1 MRNFLRNL
9 RLPGSKPNP
18 YPRGRVGAPSRPAPT
33 RGLPARRE
41 PARAWSLG
49 PAERPRTRQAPALQI
64 PWRRIG
70 FVSGGVL
77 VAGLL
82 TYGTAWLLT
91 SDALRVR
98 QVDVVGAQV
107 VDPAAVAA
115 ASGVGNDSMLTLN
128 LAEVETAIAATLP
141 AVKSVTVTR
150 EWPQGVR
157 VEVIEHQAWGY
168 WQVAGQLLVVDVEG
182 HVLEASR
189 PAPADAPTIVE
200 VAAPRD
206 LREGTVGDPDTVKM
220 VARLLADGV
229 FERNGVRATGFIFKR
244 DRGLTVLADGAPAA
258 VFGDSSN
265 YEFKVQALEAV
276 LSQLRTSDAG
286 SPQVAEIDLRFG
298 RNVVMR

>member
-1 MRNFLRNL
+1 MRDFLRNL
-9 RLPGSKPNP
+9 RMPGTKPNP
-18 YPRGRVGAPSRPAPT
+18 YPRGRVGTPSRSAPA
-33 RGLPARRE
+33 RGLPSRQT
-41 PARAWSLG
+41 PARSWSLG
-49 PAERPRTRQAPALQI
+49 PAERPRPRRRAEAAI

-70 FVSGGVL
+70 ILAGSVAAGV
-77 VAGLL
+77 ALL
-82 TYGTAWLLT
+82 YGSAWVLT
-91 SDALRVR
+91 SDLLRVR

-107 VDPAAVAA
+107 ADPVAVAAAAAIGGSSMLTLDLHEVEAAVAA
-115 ASGVGNDSMLTLN
+115 A
-128 LAEVETAIAATLP
+128 LP
-141 AVKSVTVTR
+141 AVKSATVTR

-157 VEVIEHQAWGY
+157 VEVVEHQAWGY
-168 WQVAGQLLVVDVEG
+168 WQVAGQVLVIDAEG

-189 PAPADAPTIVE
+189 PAPANAPTIVE

-229 FERNGVRATGFIFKR
+229 FERNGVRTTGFVFQR
-244 DRGLTVLADGAPAA
+244 DRGLTVIADGAPAS

-276 LSQLRTSDAG
+276 LSRLREADAG
-286 SPQVAEIDLRFG
+286 APQVAEVDLRFG